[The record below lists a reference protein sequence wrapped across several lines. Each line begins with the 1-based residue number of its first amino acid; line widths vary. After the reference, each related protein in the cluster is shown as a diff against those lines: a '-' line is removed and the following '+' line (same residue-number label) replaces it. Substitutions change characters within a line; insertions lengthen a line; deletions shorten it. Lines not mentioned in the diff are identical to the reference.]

1 MSRGRHPRIWCGDCM
16 SSVGLVRGTRSWS
29 CSPGTPERA
38 VGRALPLRELVP
50 VHARPCHRTE
60 GGWLGSVRTTV
71 VTGIVLHGEC
81 LQTPLCGP
89 RKRDAHV
96 FLKVLLVG
104 GDGTQ

>member
-1 MSRGRHPRIWCGDCM
+1 MAVTLASGVVTAHHP
-16 SSVGLVRGTRSWS
+16 LVYGEEPDPGAAP
-29 CSPGTPERA
+29 PGTPERA

-50 VHARPCHRTE
+50 VYARPCHRTE
-60 GGWLGSVRTTV
+60 GGWLDSVRTTV

-89 RKRDAHV
+89 RKRHAHV